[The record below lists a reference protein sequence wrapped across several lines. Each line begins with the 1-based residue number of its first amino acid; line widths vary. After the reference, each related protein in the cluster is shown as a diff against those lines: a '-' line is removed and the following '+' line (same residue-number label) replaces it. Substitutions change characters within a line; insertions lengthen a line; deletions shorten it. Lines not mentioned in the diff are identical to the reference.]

1 MDEEGEMM
9 EEGSKINCEEKGGGG
24 KRARNRS
31 ESRSGSVENIM
42 DPDPQHYL
50 KLRTWTSKIPGTT

>member
-24 KRARNRS
+24 RELGTGLNL
-31 ESRSGSVENIM
+31 

-50 KLRTWTSKIPGTT
+50 KLRTWTSKIIEK

>member
-1 MDEEGEMM
+1 MVEEGEMM
-9 EEGSKINCEEKGGGG
+9 EEGSKINCEEKGGG

-42 DPDPQHYL
+42 DPDPLHYL
-50 KLRTWTSKIPGTT
+50 KLRTWTSKMIEK

>member
-9 EEGSKINCEEKGGGG
+9 EEGSKINCEEKGGG

-50 KLRTWTSKIPGTT
+50 KLRT

>member
-24 KRARNRS
+24 RELGTGLNL
-31 ESRSGSVENIM
+31 
-42 DPDPQHYL
+42 DPDP
-50 KLRTWTSKIPGTT
+50 WKILWIRIPNTI